1 MNYSIPNRLIFI
13 WFGNSFPLA
22 NQLAIKSAIDKCKPE
37 ETLLIQEGLS
47 METEGIAELVNTY
60 GVTLMDADSSWFNDL
75 PPGGE
80 TALQLFNTL
89 TSPASR
95 ANLLRMASLYKL
107 GGIYLDMDT
116 ITTKS
121 LDPLRTLDGFIGTE
135 TVALP
140 GSLFHSKN
148 PFRWLTAGIRMAARE
163 FCVRI
168 PYGYQLFKL
177 IEPLYHQAVNNAVI
191 GSAPKNPIWVT
202 ALNTIEQMPQD
213 ERLKRF
219 RLGTHL
225 MQGLTGNRSIP
236 NMTVFNFRHFYPLGP
251 EISAFWFKPGYA
263 KQIHSMVR
271 DETYLIHWY
280 NSVEKRFLKQ
290 TIDRAFLDNHQ
301 NTPFYAL
308 VKTYL

>member
-1 MNYSIPNRLIFI
+1 MEYKVPNRLIFI
-13 WFGNSFPLA
+13 WFGSSFPLA
-22 NQLAIKSAIDKCKPE
+22 NQIAIKSAIHHCKPD
-37 ETLLIQEGLS
+37 ETLLIQEGLTLD
-47 METEGIAELVNTY
+47 TEGIRELVEEH
-60 GVTLMDADSSWFNDL
+60 GVTLMDADASWFTDL
-75 PPGGE
+75 PPGGN

-95 ANLLRMASLYKL
+95 ANLLRMASLFKL

-121 LDPLRTLDGFIGTE
+121 LDSLRTLDGFIGTE

-148 PFRWLTAGIRMAARE
+148 PLKWIAAGLRMAARE
-163 FCVRI
+163 LCVRI

-191 GSAPKNPIWVT
+191 GSKPGNPVWVT
-202 ALNTIEQMPQD
+202 AFDTIEQMPQD

-225 MQGLTGNRSIP
+225 MQGLTGNRTIP
-236 NMTVFNFRHFYPLGP
+236 NMTVFNFRYFYPLGP
-251 EISAFWFKPGYA
+251 EISAFWFKSGYA
-263 KQIHSMVR
+263 NQLNTMLRK
-271 DETYLIHWY
+271 ETYLIHWY

-290 TIDRAFLDNHQ
+290 TIDREFLATHN
-301 NTPFYAL
+301 NSPFYTM